1 LRRVF
6 ANATLIA
13 AGVKHAVL
21 RLLISEDEIMRPFTR
36 NALLGA
42 AGLVAVSL
50 PAQAMNPLAGED
62 GSRAKSATT
71 EPMKVARDEN
81 PGGAGNFRDENPG
94 GAGNF
99 KKTKKSK
106 KKTK

>member
-1 LRRVF
+1 
-6 ANATLIA
+6 
-13 AGVKHAVL
+13 
-21 RLLISEDEIMRPFTR
+21 
-36 NALLGA
+36 
-42 AGLVAVSL
+42 
-50 PAQAMNPLAGED
+50 MNPLAGED